1 MHINQS
7 RQKTKH
13 LNLFNMQN
21 KLLYKFNQQ
30 SWTILKV
37 LMLEVWEISL
47 NNKEHKDSQKMR
59 NIIKAVLKNNEMTFS
74 QWKALNVFKKL
85 K

>member
-1 MHINQS
+1 
-7 RQKTKH
+7 
-13 LNLFNMQN
+13 MQN

-30 SWTILKV
+30 SWTVLKQ

-47 NNKEHKDSQKMR
+47 NNREHKDSQKMR

>member
-1 MHINQS
+1 
-7 RQKTKH
+7 
-13 LNLFNMQN
+13 MQN
-21 KLLYKFNQQ
+21 KLLYKFNQK
-30 SWTILKV
+30 SWTVLKG
-37 LMLEVWEISL
+37 LMLEVWDISL
-47 NNKEHKDSQKMR
+47 NNPQHKDSQKMR

>member
-1 MHINQS
+1 
-7 RQKTKH
+7 
-13 LNLFNMQN
+13 MQN

>member
-1 MHINQS
+1 
-7 RQKTKH
+7 
-13 LNLFNMQN
+13 MQN

-30 SWTILKV
+30 SWTVLKV
-37 LMLEVWEISL
+37 LMLDVWDISL
-47 NNKEHKDSQKMR
+47 KNPQHKDSQKMR

>member
-1 MHINQS
+1 
-7 RQKTKH
+7 
-13 LNLFNMQN
+13 MQN

-30 SWTILKV
+30 SWTALKV
-37 LMLEVWEISL
+37 LMLDVWDISL
-47 NNKEHKDSQKMR
+47 NNPQHKDSQKMR
-59 NIIKAVLKNNEMTFS
+59 NIIKAVLKNNEMTFT

>member
-1 MHINQS
+1 MN
-7 RQKTKH
+7 
-13 LNLFNMQN
+13 N

-30 SWTILKV
+30 SWTVLKV